1 MSELSQ
7 NHINIR
13 VRFAPSPTGYLHVGN
28 ARTAILNWLF
38 ARHCGGS
45 FILRVEDTDMDRS
58 TTEYYKELLDDLKW
72 LGLDWDEGPDVGGDF
87 GPYKQSDRLQIYQDY
102 ANKLLAQGNAFKC
115 YCTAEE
121 IKEKSELA
129 ISKGES
135 VNYDGTCYQL
145 SQEQIRQFESQG
157 RKPVIRFRV
166 PSEEISFSDIVRG
179 TITFDGDNISD
190 FVILRAVGIATY
202 NFAAAVDDTLM
213 SISHIVRGEDHLS
226 NTPKQILIH
235 NALGHTSPNFVHIPM
250 ILGSDRS
257 KLSKRHGDN
266 QVRQYREKGYFP
278 EALVNFLSLLSWSSP
293 TGDELLSMKRLVEEF
308 TLERLSKSAA
318 IFDLEKFNWMNG
330 WYLRNIEF
338 DKITNMAIPFLE
350 KEGYDISDE
359 TFTKKC
365 IVAVITRADYLQE
378 LATRCSIFFQD
389 EVMFENDTLMK
400 SESSKKIFAEFL
412 NETKNITDWRGETF
426 KQIMKTIQQKTG
438 VKGKDLWMPFRMA
451 LTGLEHGLELPNVV
465 ELLGL
470 EKSKQF
476 IQKAINT

>member
-115 YCTAEE
+115 YCTSEE

-359 TFTKKC
+359 TFAKKC
-365 IVAVITRADYLQE
+365 IGAVITRADYLQE
-378 LATRCSIFFQD
+378 LAMRCSIFFQD

-400 SESSKKIFAEFL
+400 AESSKKIFTEFL

>member
-1 MSELSQ
+1 MSELSK

-13 VRFAPSPTGYLHVGN
+13 LRFAPSPTGHLHVGN

-38 ARHCGGS
+38 AKHSGGS
-45 FILRVEDTDMDRS
+45 FILRVEDTDIERS
-58 TTEYYKELLDDLKW
+58 TTEYYQELLNDLKW

-87 GPYKQSDRLQIYQDY
+87 GPYKQSDRLQIYQDC
-102 ANKLLAQGNAFKC
+102 ANKLLTQGNAFKC

-121 IKEKSELA
+121 VKIKSEMA
-129 ISKGES
+129 ISKGENA
-135 VNYDGTCYQL
+135 NYDGTCYQL
-145 SQEQIRQFESQG
+145 SQEQIRQFEAQG
-157 RKPVIRFRV
+157 RKPVIRFKV

-179 TITFDGDNISD
+179 TVTFDGVNISD
-190 FVILRAVGIATY
+190 FVILRADGIATY

-235 NALGHTSPNFVHIPM
+235 NALEKTSPIFVHIPM

-266 QVRQYREKGYFP
+266 QVKQYREKGYFP

-293 TGDELLSMKRLVEEF
+293 TGDELLSMQRLIDEF

-338 DKITNMAIPFLE
+338 DKIANMAIPFLE

-365 IVAVITRADYLQE
+365 IDAVITRADYLEE
-378 LATRCSIFFQD
+378 LAMRCSIFFQD
-389 EVMFENDTLMK
+389 EVRFENDTLVK
-400 SESSKKIFAEFL
+400 SESSKKIFIQFL
-412 NETKNITDWRGETF
+412 NEAKNIKDWNGEIF
-426 KQIMKTIQQKTG
+426 KQIIKTIQQKTG